1 MTASQFDRQGNLK
14 HLLSMDGLDQHW
26 ITTILDKAESF
37 IGPDGRVTGPKVLE
51 GKTVANLFF
60 EPSTRTR
67 STFELAA
74 KKLGAWV
81 INLDIDHSSTQKG
94 ESIKD
99 TFLTMLAMQCDAIV
113 VRHPQEGTAEYLS
126 TLDDTRVVLNAGDG
140 AHAHPTQALLDL
152 LTIRRHKG
160 NFKQLTVAIVG
171 DIVHSRV
178 ARSQIQ
184 GLETMGVKS
193 VRLVAPAALMPTSPL
208 SKTAQ
213 CFTDVEKGIEGADV
227 IITLRVQHE
236 RMTKN
241 HIDPKEYFKTFG
253 LTAQRLKHAKSDA
266 IVMHPGPINRDV
278 EIASDVA
285 DGAQSFILKQ
295 VTYGLAIR
303 MAVLSLLLGQGTVR

>member
-1 MTASQFDRQGNLK
+1 MKASQFDRHGKLK
-14 HLLSMDGLDQHW
+14 HLLSMEGLDQTW
-26 ITTILDKAESF
+26 INKILDKAETF
-37 IGPDGRVTGPKVLE
+37 IGADGRVTGPKVLE

-81 INLDIDHSSTQKG
+81 INLDIDQSSAKKG

-113 VRHPQEGTAEYLS
+113 VRHPDEGTAEYLS

-160 NFKQLTVAIVG
+160 NVQALTVAIVG
-171 DIVHSRV
+171 DILHSRV

-184 GLETMGVKS
+184 ALETMGVKS
-193 VRLVAPAALMPTSPL
+193 LRLVAPDALMPTAPL
-208 SKTAQ
+208 SQRAQ
-213 CFTDVEKGIEGADV
+213 CFNNLRQGIEGADV
-227 IITLRVQHE
+227 IITLRLQHE
-236 RMTKN
+236 RMKES
-241 HIDPKEYFKTFG
+241 HINPAEYFKTFG
-253 LTAQRLKHAKSDA
+253 ITLEQLSYAHKDA
-266 IVMHPGPINRDV
+266 IVMHPGPINREV

-285 DGAQSFILKQ
+285 DSTQSLILKQ
-295 VTYGLAIR
+295 VTYGLAVR
-303 MAVLSLLLGQGTVR
+303 MAVLSILLGEK

>member
-1 MTASQFDRQGNLK
+1 MKASQFDRDGHLK
-14 HLLSMDGLDQHW
+14 HLLSMDGLTPAW
-26 ITTILDKAESF
+26 ITKILDKAESF
-37 IGPDGRVTGPKVLE
+37 IGPDGRVSGPKVLE

-81 INLDIDHSSTQKG
+81 INLDIDQSSAKKG

-99 TFLTMLAMQCDAIV
+99 TYLTMLAMQCDAIV
-113 VRHPQEGTAEYLS
+113 VRHPQEGTADYLS

-152 LTIRRHKG
+152 LTIRRHKQRFD
-160 NFKQLTVAIVG
+160 NLTVAIVG
-171 DIVHSRV
+171 DILHSRV

-184 GLETMGVKS
+184 GLETMGVKALH
-193 VRLVAPAALMPTSPL
+193 LVAPSSLMPTTPL
-208 SKTAQ
+208 SAHAQ
-213 CFTDVEKGIEGADV
+213 CFTDVEQGIRDADV

-236 RMTKN
+236 RMQQG
-241 HIDPKEYFKTFG
+241 HINPADYFKTFG
-253 LTAQRLKHAKSDA
+253 LTRERLRHAKPDA

-278 EIASDVA
+278 EIADDVA

-303 MAVLSLLLGQGTVR
+303 MAVLSILLGEK

>member
-1 MTASQFDRQGNLK
+1 MKASQFDRNGKLK
-14 HLLSMDGLDQHW
+14 HLLTMDGLDSAW
-26 ITTILDKAESF
+26 ITRILDKAETF
-37 IGPDGRVTGPKVLE
+37 IGKDGRVSGPKILE

-81 INLDIDHSSTQKG
+81 INLDIDQSSAKKG

-99 TFLTMLAMQCDAIV
+99 TYLTMLAMQCDAIV

-126 TLDDTRVVLNAGDG
+126 TLDASRVVLNAGDG

-152 LTIRRHKG
+152 LTIRRHKKD
-160 NFKQLTVAIVG
+160 FKALTVAIVG
-171 DIVHSRV
+171 DVLHSRV

-184 GLETMGVKS
+184 GLEAMGVKS
-193 VRLVAPAALMPTSPL
+193 VRLVAPTALMPKTPL
-208 SKTAQ
+208 SPNVV
-213 CFTDVEKGIEGADV
+213 CFTDVEEGIKDADV
-227 IITLRVQHE
+227 IITLRLQHE
-236 RMTKN
+236 RMKAAQ
-241 HIDPKEYFKTFG
+241 IDPSDYFRTFG
-253 LTAQRLKHAKSDA
+253 LTLERLKHAHPDA

-295 VTYGLAIR
+295 VTYGLAVR
-303 MAVLSLLLGQGTVR
+303 MAVLSLLLG